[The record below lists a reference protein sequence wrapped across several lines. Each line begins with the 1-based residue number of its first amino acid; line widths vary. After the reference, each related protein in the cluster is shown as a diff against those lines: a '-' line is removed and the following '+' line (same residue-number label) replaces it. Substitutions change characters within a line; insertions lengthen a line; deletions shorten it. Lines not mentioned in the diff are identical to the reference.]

1 MIPFNCRL
9 LSVSYPQ
16 LSQTLSQMQIQ
27 IQHWLTVCME
37 TCMEMLVIHPDIQ
50 HIKVTIT
57 MGILSTM
64 VTQTTQ
70 TISSCSQV
78 TLRLRWPVTSPV
90 WRTTSFPAI
99 LSIKLS
105 TTILSLPI
113 TFPSLSLPLFSFLV
127 SKAFLSLL
135 LLVLVQTIISIT
147 ILNSLHNSLHS
158 VKIAMI

>member
-99 LSIKLS
+99 LSINLS
-105 TTILSLPI
+105 TTI
-113 TFPSLSLPLFSFLV
+113 LSLPLFSFLV

>member
-105 TTILSLPI
+105 TTILSLP
-113 TFPSLSLPLFSFLV
+113 LFSFLV

>member
-99 LSIKLS
+99 LSTKLS
-105 TTILSLPI
+105 TTI
-113 TFPSLSLPLFSFLV
+113 LSLPLFSFLV